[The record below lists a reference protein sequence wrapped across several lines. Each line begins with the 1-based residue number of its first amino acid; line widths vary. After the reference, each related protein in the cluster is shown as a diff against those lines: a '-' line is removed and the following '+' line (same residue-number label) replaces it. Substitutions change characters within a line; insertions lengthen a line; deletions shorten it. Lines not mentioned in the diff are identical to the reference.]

1 MLGQF
6 LLLRFLINLMPSNE
20 DSMSIAKM
28 GDNLFEK
35 TILKELSTHLHRLP
49 KNYFDEKYNPPLEEK
64 PDDIVRIEYHCCGCG
79 SDFMQN
85 TPPDKGDA
93 TITEV
98 YLHFE
103 KCGKGVDWKPIKRDQ
118 I

>member
-1 MLGQF
+1 MHSIGDF
-6 LLLRFLINLMPSNE
+6 
-20 DSMSIAKM
+20 MSIEKM
-28 GDNLFEK
+28 GEHIYDK
-35 TILKELSTHLHRLP
+35 TILEDGSTHLHRLP
-49 KNYFDEKYNPPLEEK
+49 KNYFEEKYNPPQEEK

-85 TPPDKGDA
+85 IPSEKGDA
-93 TITEV
+93 TMSEV
-98 YLHFE
+98 YLHFD

>member
-1 MLGQF
+1 
-6 LLLRFLINLMPSNE
+6 
-20 DSMSIAKM
+20 MSIAKM

-85 TPPDKGDA
+85 IPSEHGDA
-93 TITEV
+93 TMTEV

-103 KCGKGVDWKPIKRDQ
+103 KCGKGVDWRPIKRCQ
-118 I
+118 IGQ